1 MNQTGSGALRAGPFP
16 EGEVTNA
23 DATPTVPLERKRGF
37 LTRLVRCWELYLF
50 LLPTLLYYAIFQYGP
65 LYGMQIAFRDY
76 MGALGIW
83 GSPWVGLAN
92 FERFFHSAFFVN
104 LFSNTVILSLLML
117 VFSFPMPVV
126 FALMLN
132 QLGSQRYKKILQT
145 VSYAPHFIS
154 TVVFVGM
161 IFLFTSP
168 SVGIINILT
177 SKLGWDRIYYMG
189 KLGWFRPV
197 YVLSDIWQE
206 TGWGAI
212 IYLAALAGINPELY
226 EAATI
231 DGATKLQRILHIDV
245 PAILPTATILL
256 VLRSGSI
263 MSLGFEKAFLMQT
276 ALNLGHS
283 EIISTYVYK
292 VGLVGAQFSFGS
304 AVGLF
309 NSVVNLALLLI
320 VNRVARSLGGMSLW

>member
-1 MNQTGSGALRAGPFP
+1 MRS
-16 EGEVTNA
+16 
-23 DATPTVPLERKRGF
+23 
-37 LTRLVRCWELYLF
+37 WELYLF
-50 LLPTLLYYAIFQYGP
+50 LLPTLVYFGIFQYGP
-65 LYGMQIAFRDY
+65 LYGAQIAFRDY
-76 MGALGIW
+76 LGALGIW

-92 FERFFHSAFFVN
+92 FERFFKSAYFVS
-104 LFSNTVILSLLML
+104 LLTNTLSLSLLML
-117 VFSFPMPVV
+117 VFSFPIPVI

-132 QLGSQRYKKILQT
+132 QLGSQRYKRIVQT

-154 TVVFVGM
+154 VVVFVGL

-168 SVGIINILT
+168 STGIINILA
-177 SKLGWDRIYYMG
+177 SKLGGPRIYYMG
-189 KLGWFRPV
+189 NLGWFRPV

-212 IYLAALAGINPELY
+212 IYLAALSGINPELY

-231 DGATKLQRILHIDV
+231 DGATKFQRILHIDI
-245 PAILPTATILL
+245 PAILPTVTILL
-256 VLRSGSI
+256 VLRMGAI

-276 ALNLGHS
+276 PLNLDHS

-292 VGLVGAQFSFGS
+292 VGLQGAQFSFGS

-309 NSVVNLALLLI
+309 NSVVNLVLLLI
-320 VNRVARSLGGMSLW
+320 VNRVVRALGETSLW